1 MLAAHNHTH
10 EIPSFFCS
18 DIFFF
23 WLTDGVSFPLLVA
36 ILFQNMASIQSLT
49 IPKWLSDHCD
59 RLQDE
64 ESQIQNLNLNI
75 RRLNVDMIHALSE
88 ALMKNNDIETINLT
102 SALFHDHERSL
113 TPFMEVLRRHPSLR
127 AIHLSYNRLRHIHA
141 IEQPLRSN
149 TQLRELYL
157 DYNRLN
163 CDTAVSLANVLRH
176 NTKLTVLQL
185 NSNRIGDVGGEAIA
199 LSLKENSTLQFLGM
213 RSNQL
218 GKRTA
223 KAMISTLKV
232 NTSLTSL
239 QIDKNP
245 DLDDKVPLL
254 TYIVQ
259 SNLAGRY
266 LLGQKHEVPHS
277 LWPSL
282 FSQLEHDMLFFFL
295 TENPE
300 IIPR

>member
-1 MLAAHNHTH
+1 MAA
-10 EIPSFFCS
+10 
-18 DIFFF
+18 
-23 WLTDGVSFPLLVA
+23 VVA
-36 ILFQNMASIQSLT
+36 RPG

-75 RRLNVDMIHALSE
+75 RRLNVDMIHALCD

-102 SALFHDHERSL
+102 SALFQDQERGL
-113 TPFMEVLRRHPSLR
+113 VPLMKVLRKHPSLR
-127 AIHLSYNRLRHIHA
+127 AIHLSYNRLRHVHA
-141 IEQPLRSN
+141 IEKPLRSN
-149 TQLRELYL
+149 DTQLRELYL

-163 CDTAVSLANVLRH
+163 CDTAMSLANVLKH

-199 LSLKENSTLQFLGM
+199 LAMKDNTTLKFLGM

-223 KAMISTLKV
+223 NAMFSSLRT
-232 NTSLTSL
+232 NMSLTTL

-245 DLDDKVPLL
+245 DLKESVPLL
-254 TYIVQ
+254 THIVQ
-259 SNLAGRY
+259 SNRAGRY
-266 LLGQKHEVPHS
+266 LLGQKDAVPHS
-277 LWPSL
+277 LWTL
-282 FSQLEHDMLFFFL
+282 IFQQLECDMLFFFL
-295 TENPE
+295 SEHPE
-300 IIPR
+300 LVMR